1 MIYYT
6 VLQLKIMRYFFFH
19 FLLYCYFAVG
29 IQKVQV
35 LKKHFDI
42 YLFNI
47 FYVMIETL
55 DCFIYVFNQLTTM
68 DRPVLFISA
77 VLFANE
83 AMDTIPTLMNLLS
96 GCGTSFLACFNL
108 SISSKM
114 ESKQASLLFFLLV
127 NGLLIVNFEIWS
139 KAFVLATKTWFSS

>member
-1 MIYYT
+1 MIINPKKINMIYYT

-19 FLLYCYFAVG
+19 FLFFCYYAVE

-35 LKKHFDI
+35 LQKYFDI
-42 YLFNI
+42 YCFSVFNI
-47 FYVMIETL
+47 YYFMIQTL

-83 AMDTIPTLMNLLS
+83 AMDMIPTLINLLS
-96 GCGTSFLACFNL
+96 GWGTSFLDCFNL

-114 ESKQASLLFFLLV
+114 ESKLASLVFFLLL
-127 NGLLIVNFEIWS
+127 NGLLIVNFDI
-139 KAFVLATKTWFSS
+139 

>member
-19 FLLYCYFAVG
+19 FLFFCYFAVRK
-29 IQKVQV
+29 QKVQV
-35 LKKHFDI
+35 LQKYFDI
-42 YLFNI
+42 YRFSVFNI
-47 FYVMIETL
+47 YYFMIQTL

-83 AMDTIPTLMNLLS
+83 AIDTIPTLINLLS
-96 GCGTSFLACFNL
+96 GWGTSFLDCFNL
-108 SISSKM
+108 SISSKI
-114 ESKQASLLFFLLV
+114 ESKLASLVFFLLL
-127 NGLLIVNFEIWS
+127 NGLLIVNFDI
-139 KAFVLATKTWFSS
+139 